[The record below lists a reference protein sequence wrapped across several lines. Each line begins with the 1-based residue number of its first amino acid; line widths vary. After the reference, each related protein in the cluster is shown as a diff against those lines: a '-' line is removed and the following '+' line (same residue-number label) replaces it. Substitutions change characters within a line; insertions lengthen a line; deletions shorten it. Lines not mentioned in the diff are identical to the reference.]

1 MGAGQP
7 VRRHHGLVRRAPLL
21 VVGWLAAG
29 AAAVAAASAGVAMV
43 SDQVTESRPAPLN
56 ATEVAQ
62 GLADQTQG
70 TTSTTSPTAGGTATT
85 ETTPSTSPPVT
96 TANPSTP
103 PTTAPPPPTTTPPAT
118 VRTYSLVGGTAT
130 LRFSSS
136 GVTVV
141 TASPNAG
148 FDVEVEPE
156 HGNGVKVEFE
166 REGHKSR
173 VSGWWEG
180 GPRDEVREE
189 ADD

>member
-1 MGAGQP
+1 MEVGQP
-7 VRRHHGLVRRAPLL
+7 DPGHHGRVRRTPLL
-21 VVGWLAAG
+21 VIGWLAAG
-29 AAAVAAASAGVAMV
+29 AAAVGAASAGVAMV

-56 ATEVAQ
+56 AAEVAQ
-62 GLADQTQG
+62 ELAEQP
-70 TTSTTSPTAGGTATT
+70 STTAAPSSTTT
-85 ETTPSTSPPVT
+85 ETTPTSSPPT
-96 TANPSTP
+96 TAVGPPAPTTTVPPP
-103 PTTAPPPPTTTPPAT
+103 PTTAPAI

-130 LRFSSS
+130 LRFSAA

-141 TASPNAG
+141 TATPNAG

-166 REGHKSR
+166 RQGHKSR
-173 VSGWWEG
+173 VSGWWDG